1 LFKGEKKV
9 GRGKAYEEKILEKLI
24 PLQKVGLGYVQL
36 GQSSN
41 TLSGGEAQRVKLAYF
56 LIKGNSAN
64 NTLFVFDEPTTGLH
78 FEDVNLLLQSFNE
91 LLLKENHLVV
101 IEHNTDVIACA
112 DYVIEIGP
120 EGGDKGG
127 NLVFEGTVEEMK
139 KSPNSLTK
147 KWLK

>member
-1 LFKGEKKV
+1 M
-9 GRGKAYEEKILEKLI
+9 
-24 PLQKVGLGYVQL
+24 
-36 GQSSN
+36 
-41 TLSGGEAQRVKLAYF
+41 
-56 LIKGNSAN
+56 
-64 NTLFVFDEPTTGLH
+64 H

-127 NLVFEGTVEEMK
+127 NLVFEGTVEDMK